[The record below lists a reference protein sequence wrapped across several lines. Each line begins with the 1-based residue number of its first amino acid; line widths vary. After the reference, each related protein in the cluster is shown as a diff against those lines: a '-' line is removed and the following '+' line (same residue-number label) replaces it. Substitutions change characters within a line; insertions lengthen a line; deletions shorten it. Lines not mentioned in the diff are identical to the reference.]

1 MKNFVAKRSAPNTP
15 TWDLYYDDTLVGF
28 MSSFPGEG
36 PMATVRLYQ
45 GSVDATSVEATT
57 LHKCLW
63 LARAAYEDLRYENE
77 AQEEHIEDEDGE
89 IAAMRHAENK
99 AEEWA
104 MRDDMQE
111 PVW

>member
-15 TWDLYYDDTLVGF
+15 TWDLYYDDTLAGF

-77 AQEEHIEDEDGE
+77 AQEEYIEDEDGE
-89 IAAMRHAENK
+89 LAAMRHAENE
-99 AEEWA
+99 AEYYS